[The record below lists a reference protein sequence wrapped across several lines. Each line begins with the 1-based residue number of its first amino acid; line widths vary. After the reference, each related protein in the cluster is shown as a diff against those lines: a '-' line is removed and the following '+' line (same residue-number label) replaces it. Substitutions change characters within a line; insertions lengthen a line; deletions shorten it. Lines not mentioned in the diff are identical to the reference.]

1 MERPLMCL
9 TLTGSTLDEDLELL
23 NKYRKYVDIA
33 ELRVDFLNEDERFFT
48 RKFPRLAG
56 LPCILTIRRRVD
68 GGKYIEGEASRTVLF
83 ARALSFADSDA
94 NKNFKYVDFEED
106 FHIPSLQDA
115 AMAYGIK
122 IIRSVHDM
130 ENPISDIHSRLRQLC
145 TTGYEIPK
153 IAFMP
158 HTLDDVTKLFAQAQE
173 FKDNNHILL
182 AMGPL
187 GVPSRLLSAKLKN
200 FLTYSSP
207 QECSSSLQS
216 LAHVDPVT
224 LNDTYHFSKIDD
236 NTKIFGITG
245 WPLSATNS
253 PLLHNTGYMNHDM
266 NSVYIPIRAEKLKQ
280 AFYFAN
286 VVGVEGMSVTI
297 PHKEDVLDEIKDID
311 PIAQDIG
318 ACNTVVHSHDSWHA
332 YNTDVTGFTR
342 ALLEFTGLKSLA
354 HKKVA
359 IIGSGG
365 ASKAIAYAVKKLHG
379 NACIFNRTIARAK
392 LLADKYDFKY
402 ASLSEDSGPMLK
414 KYSDIIIQTTSK
426 GMGCQPPSTE
436 ENDPIFFYDFTGKE
450 MLFDIIYVPE
460 VTPVMERAARA
471 GCKVCNGYSMLK
483 YQGCEQFEL
492 FTGVQY

>member
-1 MERPLMCL
+1 MI
-9 TLTGSTLDEDLELL
+9 
-23 NKYRKYVDIA
+23 YQ
-33 ELRVDFLNEDERFFT
+33 
-48 RKFPRLAG
+48 
-56 LPCILTIRRRVD
+56 PCILTIRRDID
-68 GGKYIEGEASRTVLF
+68 GGKFTGGDFARTNLF
-83 ARALSFADSDA
+83 ARALAFANPDKS
-94 NKNFKYVDFEED
+94 KNFAYVDFEED
-106 FHIPSLQDA
+106 FHIPSIQDA
-115 AMAYGIK
+115 AMAFGVR
-122 IIRSVHDM
+122 IIRSCHNM
-130 ENPISDIHSRLRQLC
+130 TEPILNIRERCDIMRK
-145 TTGYEIPK
+145 TGYEIPK

-158 HTLDDVTKLFAQAQE
+158 HSLDDVTKLFAQAQE

-187 GVPSRLLSAKLKN
+187 GVPTRLLSAKLKN

-245 WPLSATNS
+245 WPLSATSS

-297 PHKEDVLDEIKDID
+297 PHKEDVIDEIKDVD

-414 KYSDIIIQTTSK
+414 KYNDIIIQTTSK

-483 YQGCEQFEL
+483 YQGYEQFEL

>member
-1 MERPLMCL
+1 M
-9 TLTGSTLDEDLELL
+9 
-23 NKYRKYVDIA
+23 
-33 ELRVDFLNEDERFFT
+33 
-48 RKFPRLAG
+48 
-56 LPCILTIRRRVD
+56 
-68 GGKYIEGEASRTVLF
+68 
-83 ARALSFADSDA
+83 
-94 NKNFKYVDFEED
+94 
-106 FHIPSLQDA
+106 
-115 AMAYGIK
+115 
-122 IIRSVHDM
+122 
-130 ENPISDIHSRLRQLC
+130 
-145 TTGYEIPK
+145 
-153 IAFMP
+153 
-158 HTLDDVTKLFAQAQE
+158 
-173 FKDNNHILL
+173 
-182 AMGPL
+182 
-187 GVPSRLLSAKLKN
+187 
-200 FLTYSSP
+200 
-207 QECSSSLQS
+207 
-216 LAHVDPVT
+216 DPVT

-236 NTKIFGITG
+236 NIKIFGITG

-318 ACNTVVHSHDSWHA
+318 ACNTVVHSHYTWHA

-426 GMGCQPPSTE
+426 GMGCPPPSTE

-483 YQGCEQFEL
+483 YQGYEQFEL

>member
-1 MERPLMCL
+1 MNQPLVCM
-9 TLTGSTLDEDLELL
+9 TLTGKTLDENLKLVKKYEKYIDL
-23 NKYRKYVDIA
+23 V
-33 ELRVDFLNEDERFFT
+33 ELRVDHLNEDEQLSARRF
-48 RKFPRLAG
+48 PAMIYQ
-56 LPCILTIRRRVD
+56 PCILTIRRDID
-68 GGKYIEGEASRTVLF
+68 GGQFTGGDFARTNLF
-83 ARALSFADSDA
+83 ARALAFANPDKS
-94 NKNFKYVDFEED
+94 KNFAFVDFEED

-130 ENPISDIHSRLRQLC
+130 ENPISDIHSRLQQLC

-182 AMGPL
+182 AMGQL
-187 GVPSRLLSAKLKN
+187 GVPTRILGAKLKN
-200 FLTYSSP
+200 FITFASP

-245 WPLSATNS
+245 WPLAATSS

-297 PHKEDVLDEIKDID
+297 PHKEDVLNEIKDID

-318 ACNTVVHSHDSWHA
+318 ACNTVVHSNDSWHA

-414 KYSDIIIQTTSK
+414 KYNDIIIQTTSK

-483 YQGCEQFEL
+483 YQGYEQFEL
-492 FTGVQY
+492 FTGEEY